1 MRCGFWPLFNC
12 YVYPWSSQSFSKE
25 RTTGVSSR
33 NITLTSKSNCMTYT
47 VASSVVRTSPFAVIS
62 VVGLL
67 DVLMVSS
74 SADLKSF
81 CTAHMNP
88 EDPFFRRRIEC
99 SLVFFFEL
107 VCFWQGCMPCRG
119 HIALVFQ
126 SLLSICPQISLRRDS
141 ADEELLH
148 VFPTVVLCF
157 SGDFLH
163 RVLPRLST

>member
-1 MRCGFWPLFNC
+1 MIVPRFTFFTENFVMDSYQVTKMFRSAHDCTSTTSARSPNEF
-12 YVYPWSSQSFSKE
+12 SS
-25 RTTGVSSR
+25 SSR
-33 NITLTSKSNCMTYT
+33 NHYLGPSESAYVHC
-47 VASSVVRTSPFAVIS
+47 ACPSPVP
-62 VVGLL
+62 LL
-67 DVLMVSS
+67 L
-74 SADLKSF
+74 AAPIAK
-81 CTAHMNP
+81 
-88 EDPFFRRRIEC
+88 RIEC

-163 RVLPRLST
+163 RVL